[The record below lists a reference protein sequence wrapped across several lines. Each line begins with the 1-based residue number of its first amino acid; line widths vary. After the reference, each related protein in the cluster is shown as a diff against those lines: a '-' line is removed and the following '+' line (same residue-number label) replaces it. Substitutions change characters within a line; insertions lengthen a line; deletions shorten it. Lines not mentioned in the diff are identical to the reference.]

1 LIRDAVVTKG
11 DVVFRNVTAAEA
23 AKVCK
28 FGEAELTRTF
38 KYLYNDEDF
47 GRYVSEA
54 YTPEIYE
61 DWIKNPDYLVYGAFL
76 DGGKENATFGASK
89 VSGKGDEVMVA
100 YILAGLCN
108 LPLPK
113 EEAKMETNGCPHG
126 EVKRLYCH
134 PSTFGSG
141 IAEQLLRNSITWL
154 RSGEGRLNRNIY
166 LGVFSENPRAIK
178 FYEKHNFNLCGEYQF
193 VVGKQLDREFIMKN
207 AGSSI

>member
-11 DVVFRNVTAAEA
+11 DVVFRNITVAEA
-23 AKVCK
+23 TKVCK

-47 GRYVSEA
+47 SQYVSEA
-54 YTPEIYE
+54 YTPDIYE
-61 DWIKNPDYLVYGAFL
+61 DWIKNPEFLVYGAFL
-76 DGGKENATFGASK
+76 NEGKEQSTSGTSK

-108 LPLPK
+108 LPLPE
-113 EEAKMETNGCPHG
+113 EEARQETGSCP
-126 EVKRLYCH
+126 

-141 IAEQLLRNSITWL
+141 IAEQLMRNSITWL
-154 RSGEGRLNRNIY
+154 RSGKGRRNRNIY
-166 LGVFSENPRAIK
+166 LGVYSENPRAIK

-207 AGSSI
+207 TGSSI

>member
-1 LIRDAVVTKG
+1 VVTKS
-11 DVVFRNVTAAEA
+11 DVVFRNVTVAEA
-23 AKVCK
+23 AKVRN

-47 GRYVSEA
+47 NQYVSEA
-54 YTPEIYE
+54 YTTEIYE
-61 DWIKNPDYLVYGAFL
+61 EWIKNPEYLVYGAFL
-76 DGGKENATFGASK
+76 DSGKTDPASGATK
-89 VSGKGDEVMVA
+89 VSGKEDEVMVA

-108 LPLPK
+108 LPLSA
-113 EEAKMETNGCPHG
+113 EEAKLENTSCPHG

-154 RSGEGRLNRNIY
+154 RSGEGRRHRNIY
-166 LGVFSENPRAIK
+166 LGVYSENPRAIK
-178 FYEKHNFNLCGEYQF
+178 FYEKHNFRQCGEYQF

-207 AGSSI
+207 AGNSV